1 MKRVTEQREADQW
14 HEAAEPNGES
24 QEKRD
29 PLNTLTGCKRILI
42 LGRTGSGKTRLA
54 RDLAA
59 ALGMPHVELDSLY
72 FGPDF
77 SRAPLPVLRERTKAA
92 IAGDRWVTDGNKRA
106 VRDLVW
112 PRADTIIWLD
122 YPAYVSLWRLA
133 KRARTRTLA
142 LSAEAAQ
149 TGRRTGLP
157 RQMLA
162 AARGVLTA
170 LNSHRGQR
178 RSYPRMFVQPSNA
191 HLAVARLRSPRATR
205 EWLARVTEGA
215 RPPA

>member
-1 MKRVTEQREADQW
+1 MTEQREADQW
-14 HEAAEPNGES
+14 HGAVEPDGAT
-24 QEKRD
+24 QQRQRD
-29 PLNTLTGCKRILI
+29 PLNTLTGCERILI

-59 ALGMPHVELDSLY
+59 ALGVPHVELDSLY

-77 SRAPLPVLRERTKAA
+77 SRAPLPLLRERTKAA

-122 YPAYVSLWRLA
+122 YPMHVSLWRLA
-133 KRARTRTLA
+133 RRARARTVA
-142 LSAEAAQ
+142 LSAQAAQ
-149 TGRRTGLP
+149 TGRRIGLP

-170 LNSHRGQR
+170 LRSHRGQR
-178 RSYPRMFVQPSNA
+178 REYPRMFAQPSNA

-205 EWLARVTEGA
+205 EWLTRVTEAA
-215 RPPA
+215 RPPS